1 MIKCAYLNMSQLY
14 IHMWTSGR
22 VADVL
27 HQLMGILIKK
37 TKKCQRVVQHT
48 RLIWSPRLF
57 FNFDK
62 PCRHLAGFQLDKGQK
77 FRSEMS
83 QICSTDPGSPLR
95 ELLGTVN
102 CVDWTQ
108 NQI

>member
-48 RLIWSPRLF
+48 CLIWSPRLF
-57 FNFDK
+57 LILTN
-62 PCRHLAGFQLDKGQK
+62 LAGTWQGSNLTKGRNLEVRCLKSVQLI
-77 FRSEMS
+77 RV
-83 QICSTDPGSPLR
+83 
-95 ELLGTVN
+95 LL
-102 CVDWTQ
+102 
-108 NQI
+108 

>member
-1 MIKCAYLNMSQLY
+1 MSASCPTYPSYLES
-14 IHMWTSGR
+14 
-22 VADVL
+22 
-27 HQLMGILIKK
+27 
-37 TKKCQRVVQHT
+37 
-48 RLIWSPRLF
+48 SPI

-83 QICSTDPGSPLR
+83 EICSTDPGSPLR